1 MSDEKGAEI
10 VHIHAESMFI
20 AHQESQQVSKKPN
33 LDVNFQG

>member
-1 MSDEKGAEI
+1 MSDEKGAEV

-20 AHQESQQVSKKPN
+20 AHQESHQFTKRPT